1 MRRLVVAAVLL
12 ACPTVA
18 NASGAIIPPTR
29 IDIAPVTMSRGDTMT
44 SGFHLTAGLHW
55 ASLDPR
61 RKNSYDVGIGYIHEQ
76 FPTNGVGLPPAQ
88 ACGLEIEHSPWQMH
102 GAYLELSRRMSGS
115 KWTRSWLGVR
125 GELLYATVNGATRAG
140 AGITSRMSWELYAPI
155 SGGGNNVVALGN
167 FAIGMFMELS
177 YRRLPSGTTG
187 TAATTGLSMRL
198 PFFIAGH

>member
-1 MRRLVVAAVLL
+1 MRRLVVAAVVL

-18 NASGAIIPPTR
+18 NANGVIIPPAR
-29 IDIAPVTMSRGDTMT
+29 VDIAPVTMSKGATLT

-76 FPTNGVGLPPAQ
+76 FPTSGVGLPPSAD
-88 ACGLEIEHSPWQMH
+88 CGPELEHSPWQLH

-125 GELLYATVNGATRAG
+125 GELLYATVNGDTRAG
-140 AGITSRMSWELYAPI
+140 AGLTSRMAWELYAPV
-155 SGGGNNVVALGN
+155 SGGSGNAVGLGN
-167 FAIGMFMELS
+167 FAVGMFMELS
-177 YRRLPSGTTG
+177 YRRLPSGISG
-187 TAATTGLSMRL
+187 TAATAGVSMRL
-198 PFFIAGH
+198 PFFVAGR